1 MLFSPKRKPN
11 PKKYMLWSD
20 SVHLTDSKY
29 FIHGLFNYD
38 AHADIIQPKQRVAL
52 THWEFL
58 PSFCSQFSI
67 VPPTL
72 FPLTA

>member
-1 MLFSPKRKPN
+1 
-11 PKKYMLWSD
+11 MLWSA

-29 FIHGLFNYD
+29 FIHGIFNYD
-38 AHADIIQPKQRVAL
+38 DHTDIKQSKQHVSL

-58 PSFCSQFSI
+58 LYFCSQFSI

-72 FPLTA
+72 STLIVCELSTVKRKK